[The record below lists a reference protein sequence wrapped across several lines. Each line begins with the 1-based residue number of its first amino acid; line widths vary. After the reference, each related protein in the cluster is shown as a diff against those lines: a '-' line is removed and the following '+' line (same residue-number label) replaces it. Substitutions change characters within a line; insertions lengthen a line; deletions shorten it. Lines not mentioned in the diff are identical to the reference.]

1 MQLTWCKPQASNLF
15 HIKLMANY
23 HLIINE
29 HEKYAI
35 VNALAYYDLMH
46 AHMDKDA
53 KEQWTLCR
61 KEDLADLGSD
71 NGIDKLATR
80 VANI

>member
-1 MQLTWCKPQASNLF
+1 MP
-15 HIKLMANY
+15 NY

-46 AHMDKDA
+46 VHMDEDTKV
-53 KEQWTLCR
+53 QWTLCR
-61 KEDLADLGSD
+61 KEDLADLSSD
-71 NGIDKLATR
+71 NGIEKLATR

>member
-1 MQLTWCKPQASNLF
+1 ME
-15 HIKLMANY
+15 NY
-23 HLIINE
+23 HLIIDT

-46 AHMDKDA
+46 AHMDEDA
-53 KEQWTLCR
+53 KEQWTMCR

-80 VANI
+80 IANI

>member
-1 MQLTWCKPQASNLF
+1 ME
-15 HIKLMANY
+15 NY
-23 HLIINE
+23 HLIINT

-46 AHMDKDA
+46 TSMDEDA
-53 KEQWTLCR
+53 KEQWNMCR
-61 KEDLADLGSD
+61 KEDLADLGSS
-71 NGIDKLATR
+71 NSIAKLATR

>member
-1 MQLTWCKPQASNLF
+1 ME
-15 HIKLMANY
+15 NY
-23 HLIINE
+23 HLIINT

-46 AHMDKDA
+46 AYMDKDT
-53 KEQWTLCR
+53 KEQWTMAR

-80 VANI
+80 IANI

>member
-1 MQLTWCKPQASNLF
+1 ME
-15 HIKLMANY
+15 NY
-23 HLIINE
+23 HLIINT

-46 AHMDKDA
+46 AHMDKDDR
-53 KEQWTLCR
+53 EQWKLCR

-80 VANI
+80 IANI

>member
-1 MQLTWCKPQASNLF
+1 M
-15 HIKLMANY
+15 
-23 HLIINE
+23 
-29 HEKYAI
+29 EKYAI

-46 AHMDKDA
+46 AHMDEDA
-53 KEQWTLCR
+53 KEQWTMCR

-80 VANI
+80 IANI

>member
-1 MQLTWCKPQASNLF
+1 ME
-15 HIKLMANY
+15 NY
-23 HLIINE
+23 HLVINT

-46 AHMDKDA
+46 AHMDEDT
-53 KEQWTLCR
+53 KEQWTMCR

-71 NGIDKLATR
+71 NDIDKLATR
-80 VANI
+80 IANI

>member
-1 MQLTWCKPQASNLF
+1 ME
-15 HIKLMANY
+15 NY
-23 HLIINE
+23 HLIIDT

>member
-1 MQLTWCKPQASNLF
+1 MES
-15 HIKLMANY
+15 Y
-23 HLIINE
+23 HLIINT

-46 AHMDKDA
+46 THMDEYD

-61 KEDLADLGSD
+61 KEDLADLGST
-71 NGIDKLATR
+71 NAIDTLATR

>member
-1 MQLTWCKPQASNLF
+1 MQLTWCKSQGSNLF

-46 AHMDKDA
+46 AHMDKDV
-53 KEQWTLCR
+53 KKQWTLCR

>member
-1 MQLTWCKPQASNLF
+1 MP
-15 HIKLMANY
+15 NY

-61 KEDLADLGSD
+61 KEDLADLGSS
-71 NGIDKLATR
+71 NSIDKLATR